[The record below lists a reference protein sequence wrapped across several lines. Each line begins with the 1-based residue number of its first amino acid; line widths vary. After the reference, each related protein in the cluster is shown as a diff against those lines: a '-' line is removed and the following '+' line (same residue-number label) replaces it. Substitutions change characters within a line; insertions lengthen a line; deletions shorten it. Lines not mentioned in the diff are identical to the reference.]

1 MKKLILTLAAL
12 TAFNFTNLKA
22 QGLYKSTNSEVAFF
36 SKTPLENI
44 DGKTTSAT
52 TLLNVERK
60 EIAFVI
66 QNISFQFPNKLMQE
80 HFNEKYM
87 ESEKFPLSIF
97 KGTVQENIDLK
108 VPGTYKVTVK
118 GKLNIHG
125 VEQER
130 TITGTI
136 TVVEGKITVYSTFK
150 VKNADHKIEIPSLVA
165 TKIAE
170 ELDVTVNAV
179 LVPKAAK

>member
-1 MKKLILTLAAL
+1 MKKIFLTLATISALAL
-12 TAFNFTNLKA
+12 TNLSA
-22 QGLYKSTNSEVAFF
+22 QVLYKASNAEVAFF

-44 DGKTTSAT
+44 DGKTNTAT
-52 TLLNVERK
+52 TLLNVETR

-66 QNISFQFPNKLMQE
+66 QNISFNFPNKLMQE

-97 KGTVQENIDLK
+97 KGTIQEKIDLK
-108 VPGTYKVTVK
+108 VAGTYKVTVK

-136 TVVEGKITVYSTFK
+136 TVADGKITVNSTFK

-170 ELDVTVNAV
+170 ELDVTVNAI
-179 LVPKAAK
+179 LAPKAAK